1 MGGGRL
7 GEALRPEDPRSAGPY
22 RLLAR
27 WPGPRPEPPQNG
39 MYVGRDRNHGHA
51 VVCLLPPAAYRAAE
65 ILNRGPVPGAPA
77 VLDLSTGT
85 EPAWA
90 ALEHTPAVS
99 LSDVGRRPG
108 TQSGTLPLDQSV
120 RLAAEIADTLAALH
134 ALGISYGAVAPDGVW
149 LTTGRPLLMAVHAC
163 RMPSPRSPDEPVRR
177 RGQGQGQ
184 GRGPGPGLVL
194 GPGQGPSQ
202 WPGHEPGPR
211 AETGRPEPHSRV
223 STVPAAFMAPE
234 VAAGRPA
241 SAAADVYSLAVL
253 LLHTATGRLPF
264 GDGPPPVLA
273 YRALHDR
280 PELPGLPG
288 ELGEVVAAALA
299 ASPTDRPTAAE
310 LCRTLLPG
318 GQDAERTPD
327 PLPGRVVAALAVR
340 TQAIADLEM
349 TDAAADGDRGADED
363 GDGHADDRA
372 PADADAHEPPHPAT
386 QVATPSATGPDPDP
400 ATPDAAAA
408 VRPTRRRVLAGL
420 LTGAAGA
427 ALGVSGTL
435 ALSALT
441 RANARTGPAAAGSG
455 SGTSPRVPGMP
466 PAALWRL
473 DDPTARTRLLPVSSA
488 DHCLMK
494 RGDVLY
500 GHDLRTGKELWQ
512 LPDSGST
519 PPVHVDGDRFL
530 TATREG
536 LSLCSMRDGRT
547 QWLQRNER
555 LAGVLAADGAT
566 AWLLLGDGSPAGGYL
581 LAAFDLDQRKEVWRT
596 PLPSGFGIGDLATA
610 VGPDTVVVEVQ
621 VSRQMFRDVTAVRT
635 LTIAGFERSSGRMLW
650 NRSYPDVHDGP
661 ASAVDPAG
669 GGRLFLLSRGRAHAY
684 DLKTGTRLW
693 ESQAL
698 VAGTNAPPLFSG
710 GTLYLT
716 DDGTGPIVAVDP
728 DTGRTRWEQALNE
741 NLEWN
746 MLGTLTASTSGR
758 TLYLSTLHQVT
769 ATGLPSGKR
778 LWQTGLA
785 GVEAREPFQLAAVPG
800 TLLVARPSAVVA
812 LPAD

>member
-7 GEALRPEDPRSAGPY
+7 EEGLRPEDPRSAGPY

-27 WPGPRPEPPQNG
+27 WPGPRPAPPSNG
-39 MYVGRDRNHGHA
+39 MYVGRDRHHGHA

-65 ILNRGPVPGAPA
+65 ALNRAPVPGVPA
-77 VLDLSTGT
+77 VLDLNTGT
-85 EPAWA
+85 EPAWV
-90 ALEHTPAVS
+90 ALVHTPAVS

-108 TQSGTLPLDQSV
+108 TESGTLPLDRSV
-120 RLAAEIADTLAALH
+120 RLAAEIAETLAALH
-134 ALGISYGAVAPDGVW
+134 SRGISYGAVAPDGVW
-149 LTTGRPLLMAVHAC
+149 LTTARPLLMALHAC
-163 RMPSPRSPDEPVRR
+163 RMPSVPPREPG
-177 RGQGQGQ
+177 RGQ
-184 GRGPGPGLVL
+184 GPGPGP
-194 GPGQGPSQ
+194 GPGR
-202 WPGHEPGPR
+202 GPR
-211 AETGRPEPHSRV
+211 PDAGPGRPEPHSRV

-234 VAAGRPA
+234 VAAGRPS
-241 SAAADVYSLAVL
+241 SAASDVYSLAVL

-280 PELPGLPG
+280 PELPDLPG
-288 ELGEVVAAALA
+288 ALGEVVAAALA

-310 LCRTLLPG
+310 LCRTLAPG

-340 TQAIADLEM
+340 TQAIADLEI
-349 TDAAADGDRGADED
+349 TDANVDGDGDA
-363 GDGHADDRA
+363 DGHADDRA

-386 QVATPSATGPDPDP
+386 RAATPPAPGPVP
-400 ATPDAAAA
+400 APTTPGAPAP
-408 VRPTRRRVLAGL
+408 PTRRRVLSGL

-435 ALSALT
+435 ARSALT
-441 RANARTGPAAAGSG
+441 REDSRTGPSAAGGG

-473 DDPTARTRLLPVSSA
+473 DDPTARTRILPVSST
-488 DHCLMK
+488 DRCLMT

-500 GHDLRTGKELWQ
+500 GHDLRTGKEVWQ
-512 LPDSGST
+512 MPLDDNTS
-519 PPVHVDGDRFL
+519 PVQVPGDRFL
-530 TATREG
+530 TAAREG

-547 QWLQRNER
+547 QWLQRHEQ

-566 AWLLLGDGSPAGGYL
+566 AWLLVGDGSPTRGYL
-581 LAAFDLDQRKEVWRT
+581 LAAFDLDLRKELWRT
-596 PLPSGFGIGDLATA
+596 PLPSGFGNAQLTTT
-610 VGPDTVVVEVQ
+610 VGPETVVVEVQ
-621 VSRQMFRDVTAVRT
+621 VPRPVFRDVTAVRT
-635 LTIAGFERSSGRMLW
+635 LAIAGFERSGGRMLW
-650 NRSYPDVHDGP
+650 NRSYPDVHGGP
-661 ASAVDPAG
+661 ASVVDAAG
-669 GGRLFLLSRGRAHAY
+669 GGRLFLLSGGRAHAY

-698 VAGTNAPPLFSG
+698 VAGTNAPPFFSG
-710 GTLYLT
+710 GTLYLA

-728 DTGRTRWEQALNE
+728 DTGRTLWEQTLTE

-746 MLGTLTASTSGR
+746 MLGSMTASASGR
-758 TLYLSTLHQVT
+758 TLYLATLHQVT
-769 ATGLPSGKR
+769 ATGIPSGKR

>member
-7 GEALRPEDPRSAGPY
+7 EEGLRPEDPRSAGPY

-27 WPGPRPEPPQNG
+27 WPGPRPAASRGG
-39 MYVGRDRNHGHA
+39 MYLGRDRNHGHA

-65 ILNRGPVPGAPA
+65 TLSRGPVPGVPA
-77 VLDLSTGT
+77 VLDLNTGT

-90 ALEHTPAVS
+90 ALVHTPAVS

-108 TQSGTLPLDQSV
+108 TESGTLPLEQSV

-134 ALGISYGAVAPDGVW
+134 ARGISYGAVAPDGVW
-149 LTTGRPLLMAVHAC
+149 LTTGRPLLMAMHAC
-163 RMPSPRSPDEPVRR
+163 RTPSPPSP
-177 RGQGQGQ
+177 
-184 GRGPGPGLVL
+184 
-194 GPGQGPSQ
+194 
-202 WPGHEPGPR
+202 HEPGRRQGQERRPG
-211 AETGRPEPHSRV
+211 AGPGRPEPHSRV

-234 VAAGRPA
+234 VAAGRP
-241 SAAADVYSLAVL
+241 SSTAADVYSLAVL

-264 GDGPPPVLA
+264 GDGPPAVLA
-273 YRALHDR
+273 YRALHNR
-280 PELPGLPG
+280 PELPDLPG

-310 LCRTLLPG
+310 LCRTLVPG

-340 TQAIADLEM
+340 TQAIADLEI
-349 TDAAADGDRGADED
+349 TDADADGG
-363 GDGHADDRA
+363 GPADDRA

-386 QVATPSATGPDPDP
+386 RAATPPDRGPAPPP
-400 ATPDAAAA
+400 ATPGAAA
-408 VRPTRRRVLAGL
+408 RPTRRRVLSGL

-435 ALSALT
+435 AWAALT
-441 RANARTGPAAAGSG
+441 REDSRTGPSAAGGG

-473 DDPTARTRLLPVSSA
+473 SDPTARTRLLPVSSA
-488 DHCLMK
+488 DHCLMT

-500 GHDLRTGKELWQ
+500 GHDLRTGKEVWQ
-512 LPDSGST
+512 LPDGGSS
-519 PPVHVDGDRFL
+519 PPVQVYGDRFL

-555 LAGVLAADGAT
+555 LARVLAADGAT
-566 AWLLLGDGSPAGGYL
+566 AWLLVGDGSPAGGYL
-581 LAAFDLDQRKEVWRT
+581 LAAFDLDQRKELWRT
-596 PLPSGFGIGDLATA
+596 PLPSGFGNAQLATA
-610 VGPDTVVVEVQ
+610 VGPETVVLEVQ
-621 VSRQMFRDVTAVRT
+621 VQVPQQMFRDVTAVRT
-635 LTIAGFERSSGRMLW
+635 LAIAGFERSGGRMLW
-650 NRSYPDVHDGP
+650 NRSYPGVHGGP
-661 ASAVDPAG
+661 ASVVDPAG
-669 GGRLFLLSRGRAHAY
+669 GGRLFLLSGGRAHAY

-728 DTGRTRWEQALNE
+728 DTGRTLWEQTLTE
-741 NLEWN
+741 NLERN
-746 MLGTLTASTSGR
+746 MLGSMTASSSGH
-758 TLYLSTLHQVT
+758 TLYLATLHQVT
-769 ATGLPSGKR
+769 ATGIPSGKR

>member
-7 GEALRPEDPRSAGPY
+7 GEGLRPEDPRSAGPY

-27 WPGPRPEPPQNG
+27 WPGPRPVPPRGG

-65 ILNRGPVPGAPA
+65 TLSRGPVPGVPT
-77 VLDLSTGT
+77 VLDLNTGT
-85 EPAWA
+85 EPAWV
-90 ALEHTPAVS
+90 ALVHTPAVS

-108 TQSGTLPLDQSV
+108 TESGTLPLEQSV

-134 ALGISYGAVAPDGVW
+134 ARGISYGAVAPDGVW

-163 RMPSPRSPDEPVRR
+163 RMPSPRSPHEPDRL

-184 GRGPGPGLVL
+184 R
-194 GPGQGPSQ
+194 
-202 WPGHEPGPR
+202 PR
-211 AETGRPEPHSRV
+211 AEPGRPEPHSRV

-234 VAAGRPA
+234 VAAGRP
-241 SAAADVYSLAVL
+241 SSTAADVYSLAVL
-253 LLHTATGRLPF
+253 LLHTATGRLSF

-273 YRALHDR
+273 YRALHNR
-280 PELPGLPG
+280 PELPELPG

-299 ASPTDRPTAAE
+299 ASPDDRPTAAE
-310 LCRTLLPG
+310 LCRTLAPG

-349 TDAAADGDRGADED
+349 ADADVDVDADADADADADGK

-372 PADADAHEPPHPAT
+372 PADADAHEPPPPAI
-386 QVATPSATGPDPDP
+386 QVATPPPP
-400 ATPDAAAA
+400 APAA
-408 VRPTRRRVLAGL
+408 RPTRRRVLSGL
-420 LTGAAGA
+420 LTGTAGA

-435 ALSALT
+435 AWSALT
-441 RANARTGPAAAGSG
+441 RADGRTGPATAGSG
-455 SGTSPRVPGMP
+455 SGTTLRVPGMP

-488 DHCLMK
+488 DRCLMT

-500 GHDLRTGKELWQ
+500 GHDLRTGKEVWQ
-512 LPDSGST
+512 LPAGGST
-519 PPVHVDGDRFL
+519 PPVHVHGDRFL

-547 QWLQRNER
+547 QWLQRSER

-566 AWLLLGDGSPAGGYL
+566 AWLLLGDGSPTAGYL
-581 LAAFDLDQRKEVWRT
+581 LAAFDLDQRKELWRT
-596 PLPSGFGIGDLATA
+596 PLPSGFGNAQLATA
-610 VGPDTVVVEVQ
+610 VGPETVVVEVQ
-621 VSRQMFRDVTAVRT
+621 VPQQMFRNVTAVRT

-650 NRSYPDVHDGP
+650 NRSYPDVHGGP
-661 ASAVDPAG
+661 ASVVDPAG

-710 GTLYLT
+710 DTLYLT

-728 DTGRTRWEQALNE
+728 NTGRTRWEQTLTE
-741 NLEWN
+741 NLAWN
-746 MLGTLTASTSGR
+746 MLGSMTASDSGR
-758 TLYLSTLHQVT
+758 TLYLATLHQVT

-785 GVEAREPFQLAAVPG
+785 GVEAREPFQLAAAPG

-812 LPAD
+812 LPTD

>member
-7 GEALRPEDPRSAGPY
+7 GEGLRPEDPRSAGPY

-27 WPGPRPEPPQNG
+27 WPGPRPVPPRGG

-65 ILNRGPVPGAPA
+65 TLSRGPVPGVPA
-77 VLDLSTGT
+77 VLDLNTGT
-85 EPAWA
+85 EPAWV
-90 ALEHTPAVS
+90 ALVHTPAVS
-99 LSDVGRRPG
+99 LSDVGRRLG
-108 TQSGTLPLDQSV
+108 TESGTLPLEQSV

-134 ALGISYGAVAPDGVW
+134 ARGISYGAVAPDGVW
-149 LTTGRPLLMAVHAC
+149 LTMGRPLLMALHAC
-163 RMPSPRSPDEPVRR
+163 RTQSPRSPHEP
-177 RGQGQGQ
+177 
-184 GRGPGPGLVL
+184 GRGE
-194 GPGQGPSQ
+194 GQGPR
-202 WPGHEPGPR
+202 PHAGP
-211 AETGRPEPHSRV
+211 GRPEPHSRV

-234 VAAGRPA
+234 VAAGRP
-241 SAAADVYSLAVL
+241 SSPAADVYSLAVL

-273 YRALHDR
+273 YRALHNR

-299 ASPTDRPTAAE
+299 SSPTDRPTAVE
-310 LCRTLLPG
+310 LCRTLAPG
-318 GQDAERTPD
+318 GQDAERPPE

-340 TQAIADLEM
+340 TQAIADLEIA
-349 TDAAADGDRGADED
+349 DADADADGD
-363 GDGHADDRA
+363 GDGHADDRT

-386 QVATPSATGPDPDP
+386 QAATPPTPGPAP
-400 ATPDAAAA
+400 ATPDAAA
-408 VRPTRRRVLAGL
+408 RPTRRRVLSGL
-420 LTGAAGA
+420 LTGAAGS

-435 ALSALT
+435 AWSALT
-441 RANARTGPAAAGSG
+441 REDSRTGPSAAGSG

-488 DHCLMK
+488 GHCLMT

-500 GHDLRTGKELWQ
+500 GHDLRTGKEVWQ
-512 LPDSGST
+512 LPDGGSS
-519 PPVHVDGDRFL
+519 PPVQVHGDRFL

-547 QWLQRNER
+547 QWLQRSEQ

-566 AWLLLGDGSPAGGYL
+566 AWLLMGDGSPTGGYL
-581 LAAFDLDQRKEVWRT
+581 LAAFDLDHREELWRT
-596 PLPSGFGIGDLATA
+596 PLPGGFGNARLATA
-610 VGPDTVVVEVQ
+610 VGPETVVVEVQ
-621 VSRQMFRDVTAVRT
+621 VSQQMFRDVTAVRT
-635 LTIAGFERSSGRMLW
+635 LAIAGFERSSGRMLW
-650 NRSYPDVHDGP
+650 NRSYPNVHGGP
-661 ASAVDPAG
+661 ASVVDPAG
-669 GGRLFLLSRGRAHAY
+669 GGRLFLLSGGRAHAY

-698 VAGTNAPPLFSG
+698 VAGTNAPPFFSG

-728 DTGRTRWEQALNE
+728 DTGRTLWEQTLTE

-746 MLGTLTASTSGR
+746 MLGSMTASASGR
-758 TLYLSTLHQVT
+758 TLYLATLHQVT

>member
-7 GEALRPEDPRSAGPY
+7 GEGLRPEDPRSAGPY

-27 WPGPRPEPPQNG
+27 WPGPRPVPPRNG
-39 MYVGRDRNHGHA
+39 MYVGRDRDHGHA
-51 VVCLLPPAAYRAAE
+51 VVCLLPPAAYEAAE
-65 ILNRGPVPGAPA
+65 ALHRGPVPGVPH
-77 VLDLSTGT
+77 VLDLRT
-85 EPAWA
+85 ETDLAWV
-90 ALEHTPAVS
+90 ALAHTPSVS

-108 TQSGTLPLDQSV
+108 PTSGALPLEQSV

-134 ALGISYGAVAPDGVW
+134 ARGISYGAVAPDGVW
-149 LTTGRPLLMAVHAC
+149 LTTGRPLLMALHSC
-163 RMPSPRSPDEPVRR
+163 RMPSTPPPEPGRREAQGPRPDA
-177 RGQGQGQ
+177 
-184 GRGPGPGLVL
+184 
-194 GPGQGPSQ
+194 GPGQ
-202 WPGHEPGPR
+202 
-211 AETGRPEPHSRV
+211 PEPQSRV

-234 VAAGRPA
+234 VAAGRP
-241 SAAADVYSLAVL
+241 SSTAADVYSLAVL

-280 PELPGLPG
+280 PELADLPG
-288 ELGEVVAAALA
+288 ALGEAVAAALA

-310 LCRTLLPG
+310 LCQVLAPG
-318 GQDAERTPD
+318 GQDSERTPD

-340 TQAIADLEM
+340 TQAIADLEIA
-349 TDAAADGDRGADED
+349 DADADGDGDGN
-363 GDGHADDRA
+363 GDGHAGDRA
-372 PADADAHEPPHPAT
+372 PADAGAHESPHPAT
-386 QVATPSATGPDPDP
+386 RAVTPPTPGTAP
-400 ATPDAAAA
+400 APTTSEAAA
-408 VRPTRRRVLAGL
+408 RPTRRRVLSGL

-435 ALSALT
+435 AWSALT
-441 RANARTGPAAAGSG
+441 REDSRTGPSAAGGG

-488 DHCLMK
+488 DHCLMT

-500 GHDLRTGKELWQ
+500 GHDLRTGKEVWQ
-512 LPDSGST
+512 LPAGGST
-519 PPVHVDGDRFL
+519 PPVPVPGDRFL

-547 QWLQRNER
+547 QWLQRNEQ
-555 LAGVLAADGAT
+555 LARVLAADGAT
-566 AWLLLGDGSPAGGYL
+566 AWLLTGDGSPTGGYL
-581 LAAFDLDQRKEVWRT
+581 LAAFDLDQRKELWRT
-596 PLPSGFGIGDLATA
+596 PLPSGFGNAQLATT
-610 VGPDTVVVEVQ
+610 VGPETVVVEVQ
-621 VSRQMFRDVTAVRT
+621 VPQQMFRDVTAVRT
-635 LTIAGFERSSGRMLW
+635 LAIAGFERSSGRMLW
-650 NRSYPDVHDGP
+650 NRSYPDVHAGP
-661 ASAVDPAG
+661 ASVVDPAG
-669 GGRLFLLSRGRAHAY
+669 GGRLFLLSAGRAHAY

-698 VAGTNAPPLFSG
+698 VAGTNAPPFFSG
-710 GTLYLT
+710 HTLYLA

-728 DTGRTRWEQALNE
+728 DTGRTLWEQTLTE
-741 NLEWN
+741 NLAWN
-746 MLGTLTASTSGR
+746 MLGSMTASTSGR
-758 TLYLSTLHQVT
+758 TLYLATLHQVT
-769 ATGLPSGKR
+769 ATGIPSGKR

-800 TLLVARPSAVVA
+800 ALLVARPSAVVA

>member
-7 GEALRPEDPRSAGPY
+7 EEGLRPEDPRSAGPY

-27 WPGPRPEPPQNG
+27 WPGPRPVPPRSG

-65 ILNRGPVPGAPA
+65 TLSRGHVPGVPA
-77 VLDLSTGT
+77 VLDLNIGA
-85 EPAWA
+85 EPAWV
-90 ALEHTPAVS
+90 ALVHTPAVS

-108 TQSGTLPLDQSV
+108 TESGILPLEQSV

-134 ALGISYGAVAPDGVW
+134 ARGISYGAVAPDGVW
-149 LTTGRPLLMAVHAC
+149 LTTARPLLMALHAS
-163 RMPSPRSPDEPVRR
+163 RMPSVPPREPG

-184 GRGPGPGLVL
+184 GSGPDAGP
-194 GPGQGPSQ
+194 
-202 WPGHEPGPR
+202 
-211 AETGRPEPHSRV
+211 GRPEPHSRV

-234 VAAGRPA
+234 VAAGRP
-241 SAAADVYSLAVL
+241 SSTEADVYSLAVL

-273 YRALHDR
+273 YRALHAR
-280 PELPGLPG
+280 PELPELPAA
-288 ELGEVVAAALA
+288 LGEVVAAALA
-299 ASPTDRPTAAE
+299 ASPSDRPTAAE
-310 LCRTLLPG
+310 LCRTLAPG
-318 GQDAERTPD
+318 GQGAERTPD
-327 PLPGRVVAALAVR
+327 PLPGRVVAALAAR
-340 TQAIADLEM
+340 TQAIADREIV
-349 TDAAADGDRGADED
+349 DADADAVADANGD
-363 GDGHADDRA
+363 GDGHADDLP

-386 QVATPSATGPDPDP
+386 QAAAPPAPGPVP
-400 ATPDAAAA
+400 APTTTPDATAP
-408 VRPTRRRVLAGL
+408 PTRRRVLSGL
-420 LTGAAGA
+420 LAGTAGA
-427 ALGVSGTL
+427 ALGVCGTL
-435 ALSALT
+435 ARSALT
-441 RANARTGPAAAGSG
+441 RADGRAGPSAAGGG
-455 SGTSPRVPGMP
+455 SGTSARVPGMP

-488 DHCLMK
+488 DRCLMT

-500 GHDLRTGKELWQ
+500 GHDLRTGKEVWQ
-512 LPDSGST
+512 LPDGGST
-519 PPVHVDGDRFL
+519 PPVQVPGDRFL

-547 QWLQRNER
+547 QWLQRNEQ
-555 LAGVLAADGAT
+555 LARVLAADGAT
-566 AWLLLGDGSPAGGYL
+566 AWLLTGDGSPTGGYL
-581 LAAFDLDQRKEVWRT
+581 LAAFDLDHRKELWRT
-596 PLPSGFGIGDLATA
+596 PLPSGFGKTQLATT
-610 VGPDTVVVEVQ
+610 VGPETVVVEVQ
-621 VSRQMFRDVTAVRT
+621 APQQMFRDVTAVRT
-635 LTIAGFERSSGRMLW
+635 LSIAGFERSSGRMLW
-650 NRSYPDVHDGP
+650 NRSYPDAHGGP
-661 ASAVDPAG
+661 ASVVDPAG

-698 VAGTNAPPLFSG
+698 VAGTNAPPFFSG
-710 GTLYLT
+710 GTLYLA

-728 DTGRTRWEQALNE
+728 DNGRTLWEQTLTE

-746 MLGTLTASTSGR
+746 MLGSMTASTSGR
-758 TLYLSTLHQVT
+758 TLYLATLHQVT

-800 TLLVARPSAVVA
+800 ILLVARPSAVVA

>member
-7 GEALRPEDPRSAGPY
+7 GEGLRPEDPRSAGPY

-27 WPGPRPEPPQNG
+27 WPGPRPVPPRGG

-65 ILNRGPVPGAPA
+65 TLRRGPVPGVPA
-77 VLDLSTGT
+77 VLDLNTGT
-85 EPAWA
+85 EPAWV
-90 ALEHTPAVS
+90 ALGHTPAVS

-108 TQSGTLPLDQSV
+108 TESGTLPLEQSV

-134 ALGISYGAVAPDGVW
+134 ARGISYGAVAPDGVW

-163 RMPSPRSPDEPVRR
+163 RTPS
-177 RGQGQGQ
+177 
-184 GRGPGPGLVL
+184 
-194 GPGQGPSQ
+194 PGQGPRPQ
-202 WPGHEPGPR
+202 AEPG
-211 AETGRPEPHSRV
+211 RPAPHSRV

-234 VAAGRPA
+234 VAAGQPS

-273 YRALHDR
+273 YRALHNR
-280 PELPGLPG
+280 PELPDLPG

-299 ASPTDRPTAAE
+299 ASPDDRPTAAE
-310 LCRTLLPG
+310 LCRTLAPG

-349 TDAAADGDRGADED
+349 PDTD
-363 GDGHADDRA
+363 
-372 PADADAHEPPHPAT
+372 ADADADGDGDGKGDGPADDPAPAGADAHQPPHPAT
-386 QVATPSATGPDPDP
+386 QVETPSPPGPAPAP
-400 ATPDAAAA
+400 ATPDAAA
-408 VRPTRRRVLAGL
+408 RPTRRRVLSGL

-435 ALSALT
+435 AWSALT
-441 RANARTGPAAAGSG
+441 RADGRTGPSAAGSG

-488 DHCLMK
+488 DHCLMT
-494 RGDVLY
+494 RGDALY
-500 GHDLRTGKELWQ
+500 GHDLRTGKEVWQ
-512 LPDSGST
+512 LPDGGST
-519 PPVHVDGDRFL
+519 PPVHVQGDRFL

-547 QWLQRNER
+547 QWLQRNEQ

-566 AWLLLGDGSPAGGYL
+566 AWLLLADGSPAGGYL
-581 LAAFDLDQRKEVWRT
+581 LAAFDLDHRKEVWRT
-596 PLPSGFGIGDLATA
+596 PLPSGFGKAQLATA
-610 VGPDTVVVEVQ
+610 VGPETVVVEIQ
-621 VSRQMFRDVTAVRT
+621 EPRRAFLDVSAVRT
-635 LTIAGFERSSGRMLW
+635 HTIAGFERSSGRMLW
-650 NRSYPDVHDGP
+650 NRSYPDVHSGP
-661 ASAVDPAG
+661 ASVVDPAG

-710 GTLYLT
+710 DTLYLA

-728 DTGRTRWEQALNE
+728 DTGRTRWEQTLTE
-741 NLEWN
+741 TLEWN
-746 MLGTLTASTSGR
+746 MLGGMTASDSGR
-758 TLYLSTLHQVT
+758 TLYLATLHQVT

-785 GVEAREPFQLAAVPG
+785 GVEAREPFQLAAAPG

>member
-7 GEALRPEDPRSAGPY
+7 EEGLHPEDPRAAGPY

-27 WPGPRPEPPQNG
+27 WPGPRPAPPANG

-51 VVCLLPPAAYRAAE
+51 VVCLLPPAAYEAAE
-65 ILNRGPVPGAPA
+65 ALHRGPVPGVPH
-77 VLDLSTGT
+77 VLDLRTGT
-85 EPAWA
+85 EPSWA
-90 ALEHTPAVS
+90 ALAHTPAVS

-108 TQSGTLPLDQSV
+108 TESGTLPLDQSV

-134 ALGISYGAVAPDGVW
+134 ARGITYGAVAPDGVW
-149 LTTGRPLLMAVHAC
+149 LTTARPLLMALHAC
-163 RMPSPRSPDEPVRR
+163 RMPSTPPREPGG
-177 RGQGQGQ
+177 GQ
-184 GRGPGPGLVL
+184 GPGPGQ
-194 GPGQGPSQ
+194 GSGQGS
-202 WPGHEPGPR
+202 GPGPR
-211 AETGRPEPHSRV
+211 PDAGQGRPEPQSRV

-234 VAAGRPA
+234 VAAGRPS

-280 PELPGLPG
+280 PELTGLPG

-310 LCRTLLPG
+310 LCRTLAPG
-318 GQDAERTPD
+318 GQGAERTPD

-340 TQAIADLEM
+340 TQAIADLEIH
-349 TDAAADGDRGADED
+349 DADPNGDGDPDADRD
-363 GDGHADDRA
+363 GNGHADARS
-372 PADADAHEPPHPAT
+372 PADADAYEPPHPAT
-386 QVATPSATGPDPDP
+386 LAVTPP
-400 ATPDAAAA
+400 APAPVPAP
-408 VRPTRRRVLAGL
+408 PTRRRVLSGL

-435 ALSALT
+435 AWSALT
-441 RANARTGPAAAGSG
+441 REDNRAGPSATGGG

-466 PAALWRL
+466 PGALWRL
-473 DDPTARTRLLPVSSA
+473 DDPTARIRLLPGSSA
-488 DHCLMK
+488 DHCLMT

-500 GHDLRTGKELWQ
+500 GHDLRTGKEVWQ
-512 LPDSGST
+512 LPDGGST
-519 PPVHVDGDRFL
+519 PPVQVPGDRFL

-547 QWLQRNER
+547 QWLQRHEQ
-555 LAGVLAADGAT
+555 LAGVIAADGAT
-566 AWLLLGDGSPAGGYL
+566 AWLLLADGSPAVGYL
-581 LAAFDLDQRKEVWRT
+581 LAAFDLDQRKELWRT
-596 PLPSGFGIGDLATA
+596 PLPSGFGNERLVTA
-610 VGPDTVVVEVQ
+610 VGPETVVVEVQ
-621 VSRQMFRDVTAVRT
+621 VPPQVFRDVRAVRT
-635 LTIAGFERSSGRMLW
+635 LAIAGFERSSGRMLW
-650 NRSYPDVHDGP
+650 NRSFPGVHGGP
-661 ASAVDPAG
+661 ASTVDPAG

-698 VAGTNAPPLFSG
+698 IAGTNSPPFFSG
-710 GTLYLT
+710 GTLYLA
-716 DDGTGPIVAVDP
+716 DDGTGPVVAVDP
-728 DTGRTRWEQALNE
+728 DTGRTLWEQTLTE

-746 MLGTLTASTSGR
+746 MLGGMTASTSGR
-758 TLYLSTLHQVT
+758 TLYLATLHQVT
-769 ATGLPSGKR
+769 ATGIPSGKR

-800 TLLVARPSAVVA
+800 ILLVARPSAVVA